1 MPAVKQG
8 FSYDSYEMLDSLGND
23 SEVAS
28 VKRIDSS
35 GIWQTTSWFGDPA
48 VPAGVNFATNEK
60 EGYLIHMKEAKEQW
74 RPY

>member
-1 MPAVKQG
+1 
-8 FSYDSYEMLDSLGND
+8 MLTGLGDNT
-23 SEVAS
+23 EVAS

-48 VPAGVNFATNEK
+48 VPAGANFLTSER